1 MSNVTVC
8 VCVVLQ
14 DKLSEQCD
22 CLCVLCSRTSL
33 VSNVTVCVCVVLQ
46 DKILDVDTSNLTV
59 KVEAGMIGQDMEQQ
73 VHMYLCGVRV

>member
-1 MSNVTVC
+1 M
-8 VCVVLQ
+8 
-14 DKLSEQCD
+14 
-22 CLCVLCSRTSL
+22 
-33 VSNVTVCVCVVLQ
+33 SNVTVCVCVVLQ